1 MIEEKERVFNI
12 LQGQPQFDRSRHGSL
27 YDRGSADSY
36 YGRPPSPHW
45 WPLGTG
51 NGQKIV
57 DLTKAEREEYYA
69 GYKHNEEFGDKKDWS

>member
-36 YGRPPSPHW
+36 YGRPPCPHW